1 MQLETAALTL
11 NHHDGTPALQDIS
24 LRIAPGRFCAVL
36 GTSGAGKTS
45 LLRVLGGLQAPSTGV
60 VRLDGQ
66 DLCAAASVPALRPRI
81 GQVHQALALVRQS
94 GSAANIMA
102 GAAGQLP
109 FWRALTGLYPA
120 WARQRAVR
128 LHLALGLDASAL
140 ARPVST
146 LSGGQQQRVAMAR
159 ALMARPD
166 LLLADEP
173 VSSLDPVTARMV
185 LDFLKVQARETGM
198 TVVCALHQGDLARAY
213 ADQIIVLDRGRVVFD
228 GPAADYRP
236 APVAGLA
243 A

>member
-1 MQLETAALTL
+1 MQIETAALTL
-11 NHHDGTPALQDIS
+11 NHPDGTPALQDVA
-24 LRIAPGRFCAVL
+24 LNIAPGQFCAVL

-45 LLRVLGGLQAPSTGV
+45 LLRVLGGLQAPTAGA
-60 VRLDGQ
+60 VRLDGRK
-66 DLCAAASVPALRPRI
+66 LCAATLPGLRPRI

-94 GSAANIMA
+94 GSAANIIA

-109 FWRALTGLYPA
+109 FWPALTGLYPA
-120 WARQRAVR
+120 WARQRAVQ
-128 LHLALGLDASAL
+128 LHLAMGLEAESL

-146 LSGGQQQRVAMAR
+146 LSGGQQQRVAIAR

-173 VSSLDPVTARMV
+173 VSSLDPATARMV
-185 LDFLKVQARETGM
+185 LDLLKVQQRETGM

-213 ADQIIVLDRGRVVFD
+213 ADRIIVLDRGRVVFD
-228 GPAADYRP
+228 GAAADYRP
-236 APVAGLA
+236 APVPGIA